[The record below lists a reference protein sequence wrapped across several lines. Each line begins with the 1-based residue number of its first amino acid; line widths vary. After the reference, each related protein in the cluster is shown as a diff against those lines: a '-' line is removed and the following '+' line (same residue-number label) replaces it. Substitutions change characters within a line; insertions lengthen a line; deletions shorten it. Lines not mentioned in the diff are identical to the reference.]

1 MTTVMAGTPRVVAVV
16 QARMGSSRLP
26 GKMLAELDGAP
37 LVDHALHR
45 LMMLRRTGELDA
57 VVLATSN
64 EAADDPLA
72 AHVAERWPDVTLVRG
87 QEQRV
92 LLRFVDAIQR
102 TAADVVVRVTG
113 DCPVINLNGIRQ
125 MLLAQQ
131 QQGADIVNYRPGFE
145 YVDKG
150 VEVVAAAALQALA
163 RDSTLTAHDAEHVT
177 SAFYRSPQHYRIAY
191 IDSDP
196 DLRRGDLRLTVDT
209 PADLAFFR
217 ALADKCPNGLM
228 NTPLP
233 EVIAIL
239 AGCPELPAI
248 NADSGRKSALHE
260 PVRIGFRCDGGASL
274 GMGHV
279 VGCLRLARLLADELG
294 WGAEFLVYEEPGVRE
309 LIQSEGFAVEQL
321 PSGQSVAHDFRRLIE
336 KASES
341 DWSAVVMNFDRQGL
355 ENRQGMF
362 ADIRKAGLPL
372 VFMDNPL
379 PPGCYE
385 SDLLINALPHPDYP
399 GYDPGHHPNCLD
411 GLEYFLR
418 PNEVPGDE
426 KLETNHGSG
435 PRILVAM
442 GGGNLNGL
450 TQRVLEAFAESG
462 VGGFVDIVVGLAAP
476 AGTVQQLQQSLERLN
491 LCGEVSV
498 NVSDLPRRM
507 RMADIGLSALGLT
520 TYEMAALELPTVIV
534 ANSPFNAE
542 VAAGYCR
549 QYSGARLVGFWPSVT
564 VAEIASAVRDAMSL
578 NSSADFDERDGKSA
592 DRVVGIGKDEIV
604 QAFRDLMTNKGV
616 KQ

>member
-177 SAFYRSPQHYRIAY
+177 SAFYRSPQRYRIAY

-399 GYDPGHHPNCLD
+399 GYDPGHHPHCLD
-411 GLEYFLR
+411 GLEYFLPQSKTKAAPR
-418 PNEVPGDE
+418 LRTGQPIRRVLVALGGGDVE
-426 KLETNHGSG
+426 QLTVAVLKGLSVAGFAGWIDIVIGAASANSGPCIQRELETQALSGS
-435 PRILVAM
+435 
-442 GGGNLNGL
+442 
-450 TQRVLEAFAESG
+450 
-462 VGGFVDIVVGLAAP
+462 
-476 AGTVQQLQQSLERLN
+476 
-491 LCGEVSV
+491 VSV
-498 NVSDLPRRM
+498 NVKDLHERM
-507 RMADIGLSALGLT
+507 RVADMGVTALGLT
-520 TYEMAALELPTVIV
+520 TYEMAEAGLPALIV
-534 ANSPFNAE
+534 ANSQFNAT
-542 VAAGYCR
+542 VAESYC
-549 QYSGARLVGFWPSVT
+549 QAYGLSRLVGYWPD
-564 VAEIASAVRDAMSL
+564 VRIEDVGAAFSQYCDEL
-578 NSSADFDERDGKSA
+578 LVHSDPPKIKIGVSSK
-592 DRVVGIGKDEIV
+592 EIV
-604 QAFRDLMTNKGV
+604 EEFENVLDRG
-616 KQ
+616 